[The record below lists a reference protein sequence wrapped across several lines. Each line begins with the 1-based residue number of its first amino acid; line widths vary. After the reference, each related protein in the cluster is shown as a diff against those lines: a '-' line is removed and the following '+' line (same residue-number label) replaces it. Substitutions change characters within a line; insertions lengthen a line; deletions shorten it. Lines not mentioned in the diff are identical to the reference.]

1 MSEYQ
6 QLDGPDFLDAVAQ
19 ANTAE
24 GLTVNAS
31 EYSRRADQW
40 RRDLR
45 TLEVSQA
52 AVDTL
57 QTAIA
62 NMRRDAARAF
72 DQLSRVRPD
81 SIDAAE
87 YEAVRMTL
95 SAIGDTQF
103 CPPAWADKVD
113 ESGRN
118 PRLTP
123 MPGDRYYLP
132 VEVYAAT
139 YKGNGLSITYL
150 PLLRNE
156 AGELEPKR
164 DHRFVVLGVPTWAH
178 GAVGVVASPN
188 RAFDACAL
196 AHLTEAAQE
205 QVA

>member
-6 QLDGPDFLDAVAQ
+6 QLDGPSFLDAVAQ
-19 ANTAE
+19 ANAAE
-24 GLTVNAS
+24 GLNLNAS
-31 EYSRRADQW
+31 EYSLRADQW
-40 RRDLR
+40 RRDLQ

-57 QTAIA
+57 QTAIS
-62 NMRRDAARAF
+62 NMRREAARAF

-95 SAIGDTQF
+95 SAIGDTRF
-103 CPPAWADKVD
+103 CPPAWADKID

-123 MPGDRYYLP
+123 MPGDRYYVP
-132 VEVYAAT
+132 VEVYAAA
-139 YKGNGLSITYL
+139 YIGDGLSITYV
-150 PLLRNE
+150 PLLRND

-164 DHRFVVLGVPTWAH
+164 NARFAVLGTSTWAH
-178 GAVGVVASPN
+178 GAVGVVASPQ
-188 RAFDACAL
+188 RAFDACA
-196 AHLTEAAQE
+196 HLTEASKE
-205 QVA
+205 QAA

>member
-6 QLDGPDFLDAVAQ
+6 QLDGPGFLDAVAQ
-19 ANTAE
+19 ENTAH
-24 GLTVNAS
+24 GLNVNAS

-40 RRDLR
+40 RRDLA

-57 QTAIA
+57 QRAID
-62 NMRRDAARAF
+62 NIRRDAAAAF

-81 SIDAAE
+81 SIDAAA
-87 YEAVRMTL
+87 YEVVRMTL

-103 CPPAWADKVD
+103 GPPSWADRID

-132 VEVYAAT
+132 VEVDAAT
-139 YKGNGLSITYL
+139 YKGQGLTVTYA
-150 PLLRNE
+150 PMLR
-156 AGELEPKR
+156 GESGVLEPRR
-164 DHRFVVLGVPTWAH
+164 DHRFVVLGVPTWSH
-178 GAVGVVASPN
+178 GAVGIVASPA
-188 RAFDACAL
+188 RAIDACVV
-196 AHLTEAAQE
+196 AHLTTAAQE